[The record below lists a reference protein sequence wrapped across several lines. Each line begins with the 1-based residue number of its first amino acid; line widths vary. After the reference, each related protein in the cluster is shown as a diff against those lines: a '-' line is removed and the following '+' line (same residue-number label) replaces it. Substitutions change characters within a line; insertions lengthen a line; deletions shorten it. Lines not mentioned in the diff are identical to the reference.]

1 MWGGGGLDTGHVK
14 WPETKQKTDS
24 SFCLSHLKQTGA
36 GERSSSG
43 RGPSPQTGPFCAR
56 SLALITFVE
65 NTRAISPLGFLSFLS
80 VAAWRCFSSHLAKL
94 GQLQVAFSFLIVK
107 QFANHMQ
114 FQLLLLLLLLLTD
127 FCHTPNCRLLLFS
140 PRPSVGHL
148 AVVIAA
154 FPVYYMII
162 NEMPQLWPR
171 HKGKEQKITET
182 ETETNQRTNP
192 GIPTYDLH
200 THKHTHA
207 HTSLPDTASRGA
219 EGGQQFKLL
228 FCMLSRHFPHLL
240 IDTLRVS
247 RCQNDWPN
255 GRMKAD
261 SSSVQL
267 HCSPLHP
274 VSLVP
279 TVASLV
285 QCHFI
290 SGLRNDSSLVLHH

>member
-1 MWGGGGLDTGHVK
+1 M
-14 WPETKQKTDS
+14 P
-24 SFCLSHLKQTGA
+24 FPLKANRSWREEQLQTGA
-36 GERSSSG
+36 KSPNGAILCALSG
-43 RGPSPQTGPFCAR
+43 FNYFRGKHARHFPFGF
-56 SLALITFVE
+56 SFV
-65 NTRAISPLGFLSFLS
+65 SS
-80 VAAWRCFSSHLAKL
+80 VAAWRCFSSQLAKL

-200 THKHTHA
+200 THTSTHTHIHPCRTQKVA
-207 HTSLPDTASRGA
+207 GQK
-219 EGGQQFKLL
+219 GGSNLNCCFA
-228 FCMLSRHFPHLL
+228 C
-240 IDTLRVS
+240 
-247 RCQNDWPN
+247 
-255 GRMKAD
+255 
-261 SSSVQL
+261 
-267 HCSPLHP
+267 
-274 VSLVP
+274 
-279 TVASLV
+279 
-285 QCHFI
+285 
-290 SGLRNDSSLVLHH
+290 